1 MDRGMERALMDRLLK
16 VLIVEDSVAD
26 AEIAVLTLE
35 SSGLAVQSRRVD
47 TEMEYLLALRDQP
60 DIVLSDHSMPAF
72 DSRRALKILR
82 DQGSDIPF
90 IVVSGRIGEAAAV
103 DLMRAGANDYVHKDN
118 LARLAPAVR
127 RELEASEERR
137 RSRATE
143 EKLQRD
149 GGSLDTLMH
158 NLPGMIYR
166 LVQDDGTW
174 RFEFVSDGCK
184 ELTGYD
190 REALAG
196 VDGLELTRL
205 LYGDEEAGEFDEVLH
220 TLDSEGYFTLEH
232 RLRCANGDVKWVW
245 HRGAVIRD
253 RGGRARHV
261 EGFLAD
267 VTAQKVNQAKLDYLA
282 RHDALTG
289 LANRAEF
296 EDQLSRCLERAK
308 RHFQGV
314 TMLFIDLDDFKAV
327 NDSWGHQSGDAV
339 LRAIAGRLTACSR
352 KGDIVARLGGDEFAL
367 VMDDDEKAEDVAQ
380 AVPRILEEVARAL
393 RYQEREIS
401 VTASIG
407 IAVFP
412 TDGED
417 TATLLKNAD
426 AAMYAAKEN
435 GGGTFRFFANKMNER
450 AKSMVVMRK
459 ALHKALRHQDFEL
472 YFQPEVRLS
481 DRRIVG
487 VESLAR
493 WRRATDK
500 VMTAEHFIPFA
511 RDAGV
516 VAAIDRSVVRS
527 ACRQAQRWSEA
538 GIPFG
543 SIACN
548 LSVQTLAD
556 RKFAGQLQ
564 EDMQEF
570 AVSPDWIGIEI
581 DEAVLLQDMI
591 ATRVTLDKIAEQG
604 LKITLDDFG
613 TGKSSLTDL
622 TRFPID
628 RLKLARGLMKSIPW
642 QDEQVQVCRAILAMA
657 ESLHLEV
664 SAVGIEQREQ
674 EIFLHHAGCGVGQ
687 GFLFS
692 PPLAYDECEQLLREG
707 YCSADVIHALP
718 EEEMDMDPAGRLQL

>member
-1 MDRGMERALMDRLLK
+1 MDRLLK

-26 AEIAVLTLE
+26 AEIDVLTLE
-35 SSGLAVQSRRVD
+35 SSGLAVQARRVD
-47 TEMEYLLALRDQP
+47 TEMEYLLALRDGP

-82 DQGSDIPF
+82 DQNSDIPF

-127 RELEASEERR
+127 RELEALDERR
-137 RSRATE
+137 RNRETE
-143 EKLQRD
+143 QKMQRS

-166 LVQDDGTW
+166 MVQDGGAW
-174 RFEFVSDGCK
+174 RFEFVSEGCR

-190 REALAG
+190 REALSG
-196 VDGLELTRL
+196 VDGLELARL
-205 LYGDEEAGEFDEVLH
+205 LYGNGETGELDEVLH
-220 TLDSEGYFTLEH
+220 TLDSEGHFTLEH

-253 RGGRARHV
+253 RTGRARHV

-282 RHDALTG
+282 HHDALTG

-296 EDQLSRCLERAK
+296 EEQLGRSLERAK
-308 RHFQGV
+308 RHSHSV
-314 TMLFIDLDDFKAV
+314 TLLFIDLDDFKRV
-327 NDSWGHQSGDAV
+327 NDSWGHQFGDAV
-339 LRAIAGRLTACSR
+339 LRAVAGRLTACSR

-367 VMDDDEKAEDVAQ
+367 VMDDDEAAEDVAQ
-380 AVPRILEEVARAL
+380 AVPRILEEVARPTSH
-393 RYQEREIS
+393 QNRE
-401 VTASIG
+401 VGVAASIG

-412 TDGED
+412 GDGED
-417 TATLLKNAD
+417 AATLLKNAD

-435 GGGTFRFFANKMNER
+435 GGGTFRFYADKMNER

-459 ALHKALRHQDFEL
+459 ALHQALRHREFEL

-487 VESLAR
+487 VEALAR
-493 WRRATDK
+493 WRRAPGK

-516 VAAIDRSVVRS
+516 VAAIDRWAIRA
-527 ACRQAQRWSEA
+527 ACQQAQQWSAA
-538 GIPFG
+538 GLSFG
-543 SIACN
+543 RITCN
-548 LSVQTLAD
+548 LSVQTLSD
-556 RKFAGQLQ
+556 RKFASRLHD
-564 EDMQEF
+564 DMQEF
-570 AVSPDWIGIEI
+570 AVAPEWLGIEI
-581 DEAVLLQDMI
+581 GEASLLQDMI
-591 ATRVTLDKIAEQG
+591 ATRITLDKIADQG
-604 LKITLDDFG
+604 VHIALDDFG
-613 TGKSSLTDL
+613 GGNSSLNHL
-622 TRFPID
+622 TRFPIE
-628 RLKLARGLMKSIPW
+628 RLKLSRGFIRNIPRK
-642 QDEQVQVCRAILAMA
+642 DEELQVCRAILAMA

-664 SAVGIEQREQ
+664 SAVGVEQQEQ
-674 EIFLHHAGCGVGQ
+674 EVFLHHAGCGKAQ
-687 GFLFS
+687 GFLFA
-692 PPLAYDECEQLLREG
+692 PPVSEAVCAQLLRDG
-707 YCSADVIHALP
+707 YCEAEVIHAVP
-718 EEEMDMDPAGRLQL
+718 EEGLDLSEQLVV

>member
-1 MDRGMERALMDRLLK
+1 MDRPLK

-26 AEIAVLTLE
+26 AEIDVLTLE
-35 SSGLAVQSRRVD
+35 SSGLAVLARRVD
-47 TEMEYLLALRDQP
+47 TEMDYLLALRDPP
-60 DIVLSDHSMPAF
+60 DVVLSDHSMPAF

-82 DQGSDIPF
+82 DKGSDIPF
-90 IVVSGRIGEAAAV
+90 IVVSGHIGEAAAV

-127 RELEASEERR
+127 REMEMAAERR
-137 RSRATE
+137 RSRETE

-149 GGSLDTLMH
+149 GGSLDMLMH

-166 LVQDDGTW
+166 LVQDGGAW
-174 RFEFVSDGCK
+174 HFEFVSEGCK

-190 REALAG
+190 REALSG
-196 VDGLELTRL
+196 VDGLNLARL
-205 LYGDEEAGEFDEVLH
+205 LYGNEETGELEEVLR

-232 RLRCANGDVKWVW
+232 RLLCASGDVKWVW

-253 RGGRARHV
+253 RAGRARHV

-282 RHDALTG
+282 HHDALTG
-289 LANRAEF
+289 LTNRAEF
-296 EDQLSRCLERAK
+296 EEQLGRSLERAK
-308 RHFQGV
+308 RHFQRV
-314 TMLFIDLDDFKAV
+314 TLLFMDLDDFKEV

-367 VMDDDEKAEDVAQ
+367 VLDDDEKTEDVAQ
-380 AVPRILEEVARAL
+380 AVPRILEEVARPL
-393 RYQEREIS
+393 SYQNREIRIA
-401 VTASIG
+401 ASIG

-435 GGGTFRFFANKMNER
+435 GGGTFRFFTDKMNER
-450 AKSMVVMRK
+450 ARSMVVMRK

-472 YFQPEVRLS
+472 YFQPKVRLS

-487 VESLAR
+487 VEALAR
-493 WRRATDK
+493 WRRAPDK

-516 VAAIDRSVVRS
+516 VAALDRWAVRS
-527 ACRQAQRWSEA
+527 ACRQAQQWSEA
-538 GIPFG
+538 GLPFG
-543 SIACN
+543 RISCN
-548 LSVQTLAD
+548 LSIQTLAD
-556 RKFAGQLQ
+556 RKFSSQLQ

-570 AVSPDWIGIEI
+570 AVAPEWLGIEVE
-581 DEAVLLQDMI
+581 EAILMQDMI
-591 ATRVTLDKIAEQG
+591 ATHATLDKIADLG
-604 LKITLDDFG
+604 VNVTLDDFG
-613 TGKSSLTDL
+613 MGDSSLNCL

-628 RLKLARGLMKSIPW
+628 GLKLARGLVAEIPW
-642 QDEQVQVCRAILAMA
+642 KDGYVQTCRAILAMA

-664 SAVGIEQREQ
+664 SAVGIEHQEQ
-674 EIFLHHAGCGVGQ
+674 EVFLHHAGCGMGQ
-687 GFLFS
+687 GFLFVS
-692 PPLAYDECEQLLREG
+692 PVSKEVCAQLLREG
-707 YCSADVIHALP
+707 YCEADVIHAVP
-718 EEEMDMDPAGRLQL
+718 DEELDLGVQLEL

>member
-1 MDRGMERALMDRLLK
+1 MDRPVKM
-16 VLIVEDSVAD
+16 LIVEDSVAD
-26 AEIAVLTLE
+26 AEIDVLTLE
-35 SSGLAVQSRRVD
+35 SSGLAVQARRVD
-47 TEMEYLLALRDQP
+47 TELEYLLALRDAP
-60 DIVLSDHSMPAF
+60 DVVLSDHSLPAF

-82 DQGSDIPF
+82 EQGSDIPF
-90 IVVSGRIGEAAAV
+90 IVVSGRIGEAAVV

-127 RELEASEERR
+127 RELEIVEERR
-137 RSRATE
+137 RSRETK

-149 GGSLDTLMH
+149 SGSLDTLMH

-166 LVQDDGTW
+166 LVQEDGAW
-174 RFEFVSDGCK
+174 RFEFVSEGCK
-184 ELTGYD
+184 DLTGYD
-190 REALAG
+190 RESLSG
-196 VDGLELTRL
+196 VDGLELVRL
-205 LYGDEEAGEFDEVLH
+205 LYGDEGSGEHDEVLH

-282 RHDALTG
+282 HHDALTG
-289 LANRAEF
+289 LANRTEF
-296 EDQLSRCLERAK
+296 EEELGRSLERAK
-308 RHFQGV
+308 RHFQNV
-314 TMLFIDLDDFKAV
+314 TLLFIDLDDFKAV

-367 VMDDDEKAEDVAQ
+367 VMDDDEKTEDIAQ
-380 AVPRILEEVARAL
+380 AVPRILEELARPMS
-393 RYQEREIS
+393 YQNREIS

-450 AKSMVVMRK
+450 ARSMVVMRK

-472 YFQPEVRLS
+472 YFQPVVRLS
-481 DRRIVG
+481 DRRIVA

-493 WRRATDK
+493 WRRAPEK

-516 VAAIDRSVVRS
+516 VAAIDRWTVQS
-527 ACRQAQRWSEA
+527 ACRQAQQWAEA
-538 GIPFG
+538 GLEFG
-543 SIACN
+543 RITCN
-548 LSVQTLAD
+548 LSAPTLAD

-564 EDMQEF
+564 EDMKEF
-570 AVSPDWIGIEI
+570 AVSPDWLGIEI
-581 DEAVLLQDMI
+581 DEATLGQDMM
-591 ATRVTLDKIAEQG
+591 ATR
-604 LKITLDDFG
+604 ITLDRIAEEGVDITLDEFG
-613 TGKSSLTDL
+613 LGESSLNHL

-628 RLKLARGLMKSIPW
+628 RLKLARGFIRKVPW
-642 QDEQVQVCRAILAMA
+642 KDEEVQVCRAILAMA
-657 ESLHLEV
+657 ESLHLGV
-664 SAVGIEQREQ
+664 SAVGIEQQEQ
-674 EIFLHHAGCGVGQ
+674 EVFLHHAGCGSGQ
-687 GFLFS
+687 GFLFA
-692 PPLAYDECEQLLREG
+692 PPVPDEVCAQLLREG
-707 YCSADVIHALP
+707 YCEADVIQAVP
-718 EEEMDMDPAGRLQL
+718 DEEVDLGAPLTLRRV

>member
-1 MDRGMERALMDRLLK
+1 MDRLVK
-16 VLIVEDSVAD
+16 VLIIEDSVAD
-26 AEIAVLTLE
+26 AEIDVLTLE
-35 SSGLAVQSRRVD
+35 SGGLAVQSRRVD
-47 TEMEYLLALRDQP
+47 TEMEYLLALRDAP
-60 DIVLSDHSMPAF
+60 DVVLSDHSMPAF
-72 DSRRALKILR
+72 DSQRALKILR
-82 DQGSDIPF
+82 TQGNDIPF
-90 IVVSGRIGEAAAV
+90 IVVSGHIGEAAVV
-103 DLMRAGANDYVHKDN
+103 DLMRAGANDFVHKDN

-127 RELEASEERR
+127 RELEALEERR

-166 LVQDDGTW
+166 LVQDSGAW
-174 RFEFVSDGCK
+174 RFEFVSEGCK
-184 ELTGYD
+184 DLTGYD
-190 REALAG
+190 RETLAG

-205 LYGDEEAGEFDEVLH
+205 LYGDEEAGELDEILH

-282 RHDALTG
+282 HHDALTG
-289 LANRAEF
+289 LANRTEF
-296 EDQLSRCLERAK
+296 EEQLARCLERAK
-308 RHFQGV
+308 RHFQSV
-314 TMLFIDLDDFKAV
+314 TLLFIDLDDFKAV

-339 LRAIAGRLTACSR
+339 LRAIAGRLTACCR
-352 KGDIVARLGGDEFAL
+352 KGDMVARLGGDEFAL
-367 VMDDDEKAEDVAQ
+367 VLDDDEKAEDVAQ
-380 AVPRILEEVARAL
+380 AVPRILEEVARPL

-417 TATLLKNAD
+417 AATLLKNAD

-450 AKSMVVMRK
+450 ARSMVVMRK

-472 YFQPEVRLS
+472 HFQPEVRLS

-493 WRRATDK
+493 WRRASDK
-500 VMTAEHFIPFA
+500 VMTADHFIPFA

-516 VAAIDRSVVRS
+516 VAAIDRWTVQS
-527 ACRQAQRWSEA
+527 ACRQAQEWSAA
-538 GIPFG
+538 GLPFG
-543 SIACN
+543 RITCN
-548 LSVQTLAD
+548 LSVQALAD

-564 EDMQEF
+564 EDMQEY
-570 AVSPDWIGIEI
+570 AVSPDWLGIEI
-581 DEAVLLQDMI
+581 DQTVLAQDMI
-591 ATRVTLDKIAEQG
+591 ATRVTLEKLAEQG

-613 TGKSSLTDL
+613 MGSSSLNDL
-622 TRFPID
+622 TRFPVD
-628 RLKLARGLMKSIPW
+628 RLKLARAFVKNVPW
-642 QDEQVQVCRAILAMA
+642 KDEDVQLCRAILAMA

-692 PPLAYDECEQLLREG
+692 PALPYDECARLLSEG
-707 YCSADVIHALP
+707 YCSADVIHSLP
-718 EEEMDMDPAGRLQL
+718 EDELDLDVTGRLLL